1 MSQPDCQALLARLNE
16 AVIGK
21 PEPIRLVV
29 AALLAGG
36 HVLLE
41 DVPGVGK
48 TLLARTLAGALGG
61 GWKRVQCSPD
71 LLPGDITGVN
81 VFHPGSGE
89 FRFVPGPLFAHVVLV
104 DEVNRASPRTQAS
117 LLEAMEEGHVTLEGV
132 TRELPRPF
140 LVIAT
145 QNPVEHHGTFPL
157 PEAQLDR
164 FALAVSLGY
173 PTPDE
178 ELRLLQ
184 REAVAAPAT
193 DPAVPL
199 LSPEL
204 LLSWQ
209 ADVRTVILEPSL
221 QRWIVEVAARSR
233 QPGQAALG
241 ISPRG
246 SLVWQRVAQALAWL
260 DGRGFVTPDDVVRA
274 AVPVLAHRLVLPGRQ
289 GSLARRERVE
299 SLLRESAVPD

>member
-29 AALLAGG
+29 AALLASG

-48 TLLARTLAGALGG
+48 TLLARTLAAALGG

-193 DPAVPL
+193 DGGVPL
-199 LSPEL
+199 LSPER

-209 ADVRTVILEPSL
+209 ADVRTVTLEPSL

-289 GSLARRERVE
+289 GSSARRERVE
-299 SLLRESAVPD
+299 SLLREIAVPD

>member
-1 MSQPDCQALLARLNE
+1 MSQPDCHALLARLND

-21 PEPIRLVV
+21 AEPIRLVV

-71 LLPGDITGVN
+71 LLPGDVTGVN

-89 FRFVPGPLFAHVVLV
+89 FRFVPGPLFAHVLLV

-117 LLEAMEEGHVTLEGV
+117 LLEAMEEGNVTLEGV
-132 TRELPRPF
+132 THHLPRPF

-164 FALAVSLGY
+164 FAVAVNLGY

-178 ELRLLQ
+178 ELHLLQ
-184 REAVAAPAT
+184 REAAAAPHPPTA
-193 DPAVPL
+193 APL
-199 LSPEL
+199 LTPERL
-204 LLSWQ
+204 LEWQ
-209 ADVRTVILEPSL
+209 AAVRGVTLEASL
-221 QRWIVEVAARSR
+221 QRWIVEVASRSR

-246 SLVWQRVAQALAWL
+246 SLVWQRISQALAWL
-260 DGRGFVTPDDVVRA
+260 DGRAFATPDDVRLA
-274 AVPVLAHRLVLPGRQ
+274 AAPVLAHRLVLAGRQ
-289 GSLARRERVE
+289 GSAARRERVE
-299 SLLRESAVPD
+299 ALLREVGVPD

>member
-184 REAVAAPAT
+184 REAVAPPAT
-193 DPAVPL
+193 DEAVPL
-199 LSPEL
+199 LSPERL
-204 LLSWQ
+204 LLWQ
-209 ADVRTVILEPSL
+209 ADVRTVTLEPSL

-289 GSLARRERVE
+289 GGSARRERVE
-299 SLLRESAVPD
+299 SLLREIAVPD

>member
-61 GWKRVQCSPD
+61 DWKRVQCSPD

-132 TRELPRPF
+132 TRDLPRPF

-173 PTPDE
+173 PTPAE

-184 REAVAAPAT
+184 REAAPA
-193 DPAVPL
+193 PLAEPPVPL
-199 LSPEL
+199 LAPDRL
-204 LLSWQ
+204 LAWQ
-209 ADVRTVILEPSL
+209 ADVRGVTLDESL

-274 AVPVLAHRLVLPGRQ
+274 AGPVLAHRLVLAGRQ
-289 GSLARRERVE
+289 GSAARRERVE
-299 SLLRESAVPD
+299 SLLRELALPD